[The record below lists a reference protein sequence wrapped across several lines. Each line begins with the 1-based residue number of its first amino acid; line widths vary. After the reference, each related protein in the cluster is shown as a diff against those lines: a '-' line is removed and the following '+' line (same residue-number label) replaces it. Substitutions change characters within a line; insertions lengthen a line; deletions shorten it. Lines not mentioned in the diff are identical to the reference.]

1 MKTKELNKLLRIL
14 SYDHKKRD
22 QIFLELNPNDQAR
35 VVLKLTRHVQYQLLK
50 KLTDDQ
56 VVTVLEH
63 LDPDE
68 ATDLIQILGKRR
80 ENRIIE
86 KLNEYLKNSVSVL
99 LHFDPETA
107 AGVMSINYIQV
118 DIKSKISEVAE
129 ATKNHER
136 RTGKLPTILVVK
148 DGKLYG
154 QLKGSQLGF
163 SKPSDLVEEYSKK
176 VKSIRFDASYNEV
189 ITHFKNNPHN
199 KVVVVGEKKQILGV
213 IYTDDIIRLIES
225 AEGSTLYDFAG
236 VSNEESVY
244 DSVKR
249 KVNFRYKWL
258 IINLATS
265 FLAAFVVGIFD
276 ETISKHVLLAVYMPI
291 VAGMGGNAGTQTLAV
306 MVRGLTQ
313 NKIDAFTFRKTLK
326 SELASGIIN
335 GIING
340 LIVIAVVYLLNKN
353 LEVGVVLAL
362 AMIFNLF
369 TAALFGTVVPVIM
382 KKLGRDPASSATVFI
397 TTATDVFGFLAFLG
411 LATYLLN

>member
-118 DIKSKISEVAE
+118 DIKAKISEVAE
-129 ATKNHER
+129 AAKNHER

-154 QLKGSQLGF
+154 QLKGFQLGF
-163 SKPSDLVEEYSKK
+163 AKPSDLVEEYSKK
-176 VKSIRFDASYNEV
+176 VRSIRFDASYNEV

-199 KVVVVGEKKQILGV
+199 KVVVVGEKKQVLGI

-265 FLAAFVVGIFD
+265 FLAAFVVGMFD

-291 VAGMGGNAGTQTLAV
+291 VAGMGGNAATQTLAV

-326 SELASGIIN
+326 SELASGVIN

-340 LIVIAVVYLLNKN
+340 LIVIAIVYVLNRN
-353 LEVGVVLAL
+353 LAVGVVLAL

-369 TAALFGTVVPVIM
+369 TAALFGTTVPVIM
-382 KKLGRDPASSATVFI
+382 KKLGKDPASSATIFI